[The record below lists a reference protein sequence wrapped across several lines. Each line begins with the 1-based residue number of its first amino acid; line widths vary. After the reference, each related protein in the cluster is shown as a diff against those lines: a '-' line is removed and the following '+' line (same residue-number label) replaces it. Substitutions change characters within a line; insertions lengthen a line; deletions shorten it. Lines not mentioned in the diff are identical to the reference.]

1 MAVTQHVAQV
11 RQRQLRR
18 LVGQPFVLGMRG
30 IQVSEKYR
38 GIKSDC
44 IIYRG
49 LVKYHGIPSSG
60 TGFQ

>member
-11 RQRQLRR
+11 RLRQLK

-38 GIKSDC
+38 GIKSDG

>member
-44 IIYRG
+44 IMYRG
-49 LVKYHGIPSSG
+49 LAEYLGITSG
-60 TGFQ
+60 GTDFQ